1 MIKCVCAHC
10 GKLNENIQG
19 PRSGMYVPFYAQ
31 TEEETKKQSGKYN
44 IKHKCRFCGKEY
56 YIVWDQDPR

>member
-1 MIKCVCAHC
+1 MMKCVCAYC

-19 PRSGMYVPFYAQ
+19 PRSGMYVSFYAQ
-31 TEEETKKQSGKYN
+31 TAEETKKQPGTYN
-44 IKHKCRFCGKEY
+44 MKHTCQFCGKEY